1 MNKFLSITLSIIS
14 FLCFALPLVA
24 IVVYVTA
31 GEEGNA
37 FFSFMS
43 IFPFWLVGSW
53 LIDKSLEVEYNG
65 LTLPRYSNRKVGGI
79 RFIRMGRFTF
89 SFSVSKGKKKQV
101 RVSPTPAQEVLNSG
115 VMLFPMGGQ
124 NAG

>member
-1 MNKFLSITLSIIS
+1 MNRFLSITLSIVS
-14 FLCFALPLVA
+14 FLCFALPLA
-24 IVVYVTA
+24 GIVVYVTA

-43 IFPFWLVGSW
+43 IFPLWLVGSW
-53 LIDKSLEVEYNG
+53 LIDKSLEVEYSG

-79 RFIRMGRFTF
+79 RFIRLGRFTF

-101 RVSPTPAQEVLNSG
+101 RVLPIQGQEWVNSG
-115 VMLFPMGGQ
+115 TMFFP
-124 NAG
+124 NPN

>member
-1 MNKFLSITLSIIS
+1 M
-14 FLCFALPLVA
+14 A

-31 GEEGNA
+31 GEEENA
-37 FFSFMS
+37 FFAFMS
-43 IFPFWLVGSW
+43 IFPSWLAGSW
-53 LIDKSLEVEYNG
+53 LIDKSLEVEYDG

-79 RFIRMGRFTF
+79 RFIRIGRFTF

-101 RVSPTPAQEVLNSG
+101 RVLPIQGQEWVNSG
-115 VMLFPMGGQ
+115 TMVFPMGGQ

>member
-1 MNKFLSITLSIIS
+1 MNKFLSITLSIVS
-14 FLCFALPLVA
+14 FLCFALPLA
-24 IVVYVTA
+24 GIVVYVTA

-43 IFPFWLVGSW
+43 IFPLWLVGSW
-53 LIDKSLEVEYNG
+53 LIDKSLEVEYDG

-79 RFIRMGRFTF
+79 RFIRLGRFTF

-101 RVSPTPAQEVLNSG
+101 RVLPIQGQEWVNSG
-115 VMLFPMGGQ
+115 TMVFP
-124 NAG
+124 NPN

>member
-1 MNKFLSITLSIIS
+1 MNKFLSITLSIVS

-37 FFSFMS
+37 FFAFMS
-43 IFPFWLVGSW
+43 IFPLWLVGSW
-53 LIDKSLEVEYNG
+53 LIDKSLEVEYDG

-79 RFIRMGRFTF
+79 RFIRLGRFTF
-89 SFSVSKGKKKQV
+89 SFSISRG
-101 RVSPTPAQEVLNSG
+101 
-115 VMLFPMGGQ
+115 
-124 NAG
+124 

>member
-1 MNKFLSITLSIIS
+1 MNRFLSITLSIIS

-37 FFSFMS
+37 FFAFMS
-43 IFPFWLVGSW
+43 IFPLWLVGSW
-53 LIDKSLEVEYNG
+53 LIDKSLEVEYDG

-79 RFIRMGRFTF
+79 RFIRIGRFTF
-89 SFSVSKGKKKQV
+89 SFSVSKGEKKPLKV
-101 RVSPTPAQEVLNSG
+101 LPMPSQEWVNSEI
-115 VMLFPMGGQ
+115 MLFP
-124 NAG
+124 NPN